1 MEIVFLTPD
10 KKDQTII
17 NKRGRPVK
25 QIDPEILSAVAHLQ
39 PTMEEM
45 ASALKVSLN
54 TLKAR
59 LEENQELQE
68 IIDQSKNAGKLSLRR
83 MMWKNAQGGNTTMQ
97 IWLSK
102 QYLDMCDKQ
111 TVNTNAKID
120 LDLST
125 LTDEQLDRQIDRMKN
140 A

>member
-1 MEIVFLTPD
+1 LTPD
-10 KKDQTII
+10 KKDQTVI

-25 QIDPEILSAVAHLQ
+25 EINPDILEAIAHLQ

-45 ASALKVSLN
+45 AASLKVSLN
-54 TLKAR
+54 TFKAR
-59 LEENQELQE
+59 LEENKELQD
-68 IIDQSKNAGKLSLRR
+68 IIDQAKNTGKLSLRR

-125 LTDEQLDRQIDRMKN
+125 LTDEQLDRQIDRMKQT
-140 A
+140 

>member
-1 MEIVFLTPD
+1 MTPD
-10 KKDQTII
+10 KKDQTVI

-25 QIDPEILSAVAHLQ
+25 EINPDILEAIAHLQ

-45 ASALKVSLN
+45 AASLKVSLN
-54 TLKAR
+54 TFKAR
-59 LEENQELQE
+59 LEENKELQD
-68 IIDQSKNAGKLSLRR
+68 IIDQAKNTGKLSLRR

-125 LTDEQLDRQIDRMKN
+125 LTDEQLDRQIDRMKQT
-140 A
+140 

>member
-1 MEIVFLTPD
+1 MINKKD
-10 KKDQTII
+10 KKSI
-17 NKRGRPVK
+17 NKGGRPRKEVSA
-25 QIDPEILSAVAHLQ
+25 DILAAIAHLQ

-45 ASALKVSLN
+45 AAGLKVSIN

-59 LEENQELQE
+59 LAESEELQDIVE
-68 IIDQSKNAGKLSLRR
+68 QSRNSGKLSLRR

-111 TVNTNAKID
+111 TID
-120 LDLST
+120 THSKVELDLST
-125 LTDEQLDRQIDRMKN
+125 LTDEQLDRQFDRLAN
-140 A
+140 ER